1 MSTAETITKTP
12 YFGVA
17 GFPPAFFESEYK
29 KKRENIFSWLKELGL
44 NWVELQNTY
53 GVKMKDEQALLYK
66 DLALENG
73 IGISLHAPY
82 YITLASENDDVVKR
96 SQERIVQCFE
106 LAHKIGSKRIIFHPG
121 HFPGE
126 SIEDRDAAIDKI
138 TSALNAVKMLRPSED
153 ILVYPETAGK
163 KSQIGSVDEIIK
175 ICINVDYAR
184 PCIDVAHVHGFNGG
198 TLVNEKSIIDVLD
211 KIEANL
217 GSSYLIDTH
226 FHMYPV
232 EIDANGEKKHRA
244 FHDRIKEQ
252 QLDLFGN
259 MTPDKYYP
267 LAEDFI
273 GAVKYKNI
281 TPVIICEARD
291 SQDKG
296 ALLMRSIYFN
306 ESF

>member
-1 MSTAETITKTP
+1 VSTIKVATKTP

-17 GFPPAFFESEYK
+17 GFPPAFFESVYK

-53 GVKMKDEQALLYK
+53 GVKMKDEQAFLYK
-66 DLALENG
+66 KLALENG

-121 HFPGE
+121 HFPGKSVE
-126 SIEDRDAAIDKI
+126 AREAAVDKI
-138 TSALNAVKMLRPSED
+138 TNALNAVKMLRPSED
-153 ILVYPETAGK
+153 ILIYPETAGK

-175 ICINVDYAR
+175 ICIKVDYAR
-184 PCIDVAHVHGFNGG
+184 PCIDMAHVHGFNGG
-198 TLVNEKSIIDVLD
+198 TLVNEKNIVDVLD
-211 KIEANL
+211 KIEADL
-217 GSSYLIDTH
+217 GSSYLKDTH

-232 EIDANGEKKHRA
+232 EIDSNGEKKHRA
-244 FHDRIKEQ
+244 FHDIIKSQ
-252 QLDLFGN
+252 QLNLFEN
-259 MTPDKYYP
+259 AICDKYYP
-267 LAEDFI
+267 LAEDFV
-273 GAVKYKNI
+273 GAVRYKEI

-296 ALLMRSIYFN
+296 ALLMKNIYFGG
-306 ESF
+306 SL